1 MAGFTDYL
9 EDKIMNHVFSST
21 SYTRPTNW
29 YVGLLTAT
37 PADAANSPGTEVS
50 GGSYARQICAFTLTG
65 AGVAQAHNTSAI
77 TFPAAS
83 ADWGIVGW
91 VGIYDA
97 LTSGNLCAFQN
108 LQKSDFSTSTTK
120 TINDGDIF
128 KFNSNTIRITL
139 D

>member
-1 MAGFTDYL
+1 MAGLTNYL
-9 EDKIMNHVFSST
+9 EDKIMNHVFGST
-21 SYTRPTNW
+21 TFTKPTNY

-37 PADAANSPGTEVS
+37 PSDSAGGTEVT
-50 GGSYARQICAFTLTG
+50 GGSYARQVCAFTITG
-65 AGVAQAHNTSAI
+65 TGTAQAANTSAI
-77 TFPAAS
+77 TFPTAT

-97 LTSGNLCAFQN
+97 LASGNLVAYQN
-108 LQKSDFSTSTTK
+108 LQKSDFSTTTTK

-128 KFNSNTIRITL
+128 KFNASTIKIQL

>member
-1 MAGFTDYL
+1 MAGLTNYL
-9 EDKIMNHVFSST
+9 EDKIVNHVFGST
-21 SYTRPTNW
+21 TYTKPTNW

-37 PADAANSPGTEVS
+37 PSDSAAGTEVS
-50 GGSYARQICAFTLTG
+50 GGSYARMVCAFTITG
-65 AGVAQAHNTSAI
+65 TGTAQAANTSAI
-77 TFPAAS
+77 TFPTAT

-97 LTSGNLCAFQN
+97 LSGGNLAAFQN
-108 LQKSDFSTSTTK
+108 LQKSDFSTTTTK

-128 KFNSNTIRITL
+128 KFNATTIKIQL

>member
-1 MAGFTDYL
+1 MAGLTNYL
-9 EDKIMNHVFSST
+9 EDKIINHVFGST
-21 SYTRPTNW
+21 SYTKPTNW

-37 PADAANSPGTEVS
+37 PSDSAAGTEVS
-50 GGSYARQICAFTLTG
+50 GGSYARMVCAFTITG
-65 AGVAQAHNTSAI
+65 TGTAQAANTSAI
-77 TFPAAS
+77 TFPTAT

-97 LTSGNLCAFQN
+97 LSGGNLAAYQN
-108 LQKSDFSTSTTK
+108 LQKSDFSTTTTK

-128 KFNSNTIRITL
+128 KFNATTIKIQL

>member
-1 MAGFTDYL
+1 MAGLTNYL
-9 EDKIMNHVFSST
+9 EDKIWNHVFGST
-21 SYTRPTNW
+21 TYTKPTNW

-37 PADAANSPGTEVS
+37 PSDSASGTEVS
-50 GGSYARQICAFTLTG
+50 GGSYARQICAFTVTG
-65 AGVAQAHNTSAI
+65 TGTALATNTSAI
-77 TFPAAS
+77 TFPTAT

-97 LTSGNLCAFQN
+97 VSSGNLVAYQN

-120 TINDGDIF
+120 TVNDGDIF
-128 KFNSNTIRITL
+128 KFNASTIKITL

>member
-1 MAGFTDYL
+1 MAGLTNYL
-9 EDKIMNHVFSST
+9 EDKIMNHVFGST
-21 SYTRPTNW
+21 TFTKPTNY

-37 PADAANSPGTEVS
+37 PSDSAGGTEVT
-50 GGSYARQICAFTLTG
+50 GGSYARQVCAFSITG
-65 AGVAQAHNTSAI
+65 TGTAQAANTSAI
-77 TFPAAS
+77 TFPTAT

-97 LTSGNLCAFQN
+97 LASGNLVAYQN
-108 LQKSDFSTSTTK
+108 LQKSDFSTTTTK

-128 KFNSNTIRITL
+128 KFNAETIKIQL

>member
-1 MAGFTDYL
+1 MAGLTNYL
-9 EDKIMNHVFSST
+9 EDKIINHVFGST
-21 SYTRPTNW
+21 TYTKPTNW

-37 PADAANSPGTEVS
+37 PSDSAAGTEVS
-50 GGSYARQICAFTLTG
+50 GGSYARQVCAFTITG
-65 AGVAQAHNTSAI
+65 SGIAQALNTSAI
-77 TFPAAS
+77 TFPTAT

-97 LTSGNLCAFQN
+97 VSSGNLVAYQN
-108 LQKSDFSTSTTK
+108 LQKSDFSTVTTK

-128 KFNSNTIRITL
+128 KFNSDTIKIQL